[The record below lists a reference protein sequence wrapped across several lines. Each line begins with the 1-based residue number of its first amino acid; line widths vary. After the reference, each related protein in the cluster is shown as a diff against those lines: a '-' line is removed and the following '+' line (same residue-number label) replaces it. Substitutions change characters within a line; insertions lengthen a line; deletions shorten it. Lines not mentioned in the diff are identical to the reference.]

1 MAVVTANEV
10 AAVATPATLVVHTV
24 LVLRDWVFVVPLK
37 TFLRKKK
44 KHELRHNTYIN
55 TNKQW
60 IKNN

>member
-44 KHELRHNTYIN
+44 KNTRVK
-55 TNKQW
+55 T
-60 IKNN
+60 

>member
-24 LVLRDWVFVVPLK
+24 LVLRDWVLVVPLK

-44 KHELRHNTYIN
+44 KTRVKT
-55 TNKQW
+55 
-60 IKNN
+60 